1 MKTKYLL
8 RGLGLGMIIT
18 AVVMGAYTKKAVAN
32 ARVEVLK
39 EYGIGE
45 EAVLKETLVD
55 VENGNEEQERE
66 TAASSAVETQTQEN
80 ELQQTDTP
88 YDEAL
93 ESKPNS
99 MLDAVKTQQEE
110 TQSAVSGEE
119 AVSTAPVQVPE
130 EQGAVDGQVKTV
142 TIEISKGDD
151 SGSVSRKLKNAG
163 LVENAA
169 EFDAFLMQHG
179 YDKKLNTGTK
189 TIDISDSWQDIA
201 DKLIRK

>member
-18 AVVMGAYTKKAVAN
+18 AVVMGAYAKSAVAK
-32 ARVEVLK
+32 ARVDILK

-45 EAVLKETLVD
+45 EAALKETLVD
-55 VENGNEEQERE
+55 VEKE
-66 TAASSAVETQTQEN
+66 TVESSPAETQTQQEAP
-80 ELQQTDTP
+80 QQTDTP
-88 YDEAL
+88 YDKAR
-93 ESKPNS
+93 ESEIDS
-99 MLDAVKTQQEE
+99 ILDAAKAEQEGI
-110 TQSAVSGEE
+110 QSTVSDEE
-119 AVSTAPVQVPE
+119 AESVNILPEQVSEVQE
-130 EQGAVDGQVKTV
+130 ASQEQDKTI

-189 TIDISDSWQDIA
+189 TISIADSWQDIA
-201 DKLIRK
+201 EKLIRK